1 MVIKKIE
8 VASMA
13 KLSGAMYATMG
24 LLAGVIFSFF
34 SLISSS
40 MFTRGQSGINPGGM
54 FGVLGVASIIVL
66 PIIYGIMGLVAGFI
80 AALIYNLFAKL
91 VGGIKIQTEEEVS
104 QVVGS
109 SASEK

>member
-8 VASMA
+8 VASVA

-34 SLISSS
+34 SLITSS
-40 MFTRGQSGINPGGM
+40 MFTRGQSGINPGSM

-66 PIIYGIMGLVAGFI
+66 PIIYGIMGFVAGAI
-80 AALIYNLFAKL
+80 GALIYNLFAKL
-91 VGGIKIQTEEEVS
+91 VGGIEIQTEEKAT
-104 QVVGS
+104 QVIGS
-109 SASEK
+109 SVSEK